1 MKITKRLFLLM
12 LITVLALVS
21 FIPATFSWYPHNKSA
36 TGTKL
41 MVAQDLPVSVK
52 TVANSVTAVT
62 HTADANGIATDTTV
76 NAISLAPNAGKAV
89 QYYKTTLQNDGDDD
103 VMVDLETSGLANNAD
118 FYIGTVDPTVNEK
131 AYASRAIRNKVSDTT
146 VRVYFKTNNNFSPY
160 WTNYV
165 GDDIAVTFD
174 SNITNDFNIGY
185 RISGANSDT
194 YAKLNR
200 CSGTAWSSSNP
211 ASTVFYY
218 DVPSNVDYF
227 FFFNHWYIK
236 SSSNKE
242 WNCTINITDMTAGKL
257 YYLTGNKVD
266 DKWKEYAVETNNGS
280 DIDKDLV
287 AVNSYYS
294 SVRLSTGAGV
304 YADIGL
310 KKTSDAED
318 FVPEYYGSSI
328 TYQVA
333 NGGTSVC
340 TVNRDGLITPV
351 GSGSTTITTTIRGK
365 YGDTRTITTSVNIP
379 ASIDQVPIIKNVL
392 VPAGEKVSVDWYALN
407 KSPSATMET
416 TSIFFTL

>member
-1 MKITKRLFLLM
+1 MKTTKRLFVLM
-12 LITVLALVS
+12 LVAVLAVVC
-21 FIPATFSWYPHNKSA
+21 FVPATFSWYPHNDSA
-36 TGTKL
+36 SGTKL
-41 MVAQDLPVSVK
+41 LVENDLPVSVK
-52 TVANSVTAVT
+52 TGANKVTAVT
-62 HTADANGIATDTTV
+62 HTADANGVATDTTV
-76 NAISLAPNAGKAV
+76 NAINLAPNSGKAV
-89 QYYKTTLQNDGDDD
+89 QYYKTTLENKGTDD
-103 VMVDLETSGLANNAD
+103 VMVDLETSDMANNAD
-118 FYIGTVDPTVNEK
+118 FYIGTTSPTVNEK
-131 AYASRAIRNKVSDTT
+131 AYASRPVRNKVSDTT

-165 GDDIAVTFD
+165 GDNTTVNYNDQQ
-174 SNITNDFNIGY
+174 NITNDFNIAY

-236 SSSNKE
+236 STSNRE
-242 WNCTINITDMTAGKL
+242 WNSTINITDLTAGKL

-266 DKWKEYAVETNNGS
+266 DKWKEYAVQTNNGS

-318 FVPEYYGSSI
+318 FVPEYYGQTI
-328 TYQVA
+328 TYRSS
-333 NGGTSVC
+333 NTNIC
-340 TVNRDGLITPV
+340 TVNTDGLITPQ
-351 GSGSTTITTTIRGK
+351 GTGTANITTTITGK
-365 YGDTRTITTSVNIP
+365 YGDTRTITTTVNIP
-379 ASIDQVPIIKNVL
+379 ASIDQVPIIKNVR
-392 VPAGEKVSVDWYALN
+392 VPAGEKVTVDWYALN